1 MMGRLWATAGLV
13 VGAAVAV
20 SSQAP
25 QFRSRVEAVRVDVS
39 VMRGTTPVSGLTA
52 ANFGLTDAGV
62 PQSITGV
69 SVDTV
74 PLKITLVL
82 DTSGSL
88 AGERMADLIA
98 ATRGLVEVLK
108 PEDSVAVLAF
118 SEAAQLAVSATRDRP
133 TVLKALGGLKAE
145 GATALYDALFLALQL
160 RDDTADGRSIALV
173 FSDGRDTASW
183 LSEANVIEAARRS
196 GVVVQVVEL
205 ATSGQRPSRSGA
217 SRALERLADAGGGRR
232 WSASSSRDLRELFVR
247 VLEELRSR
255 YLLTYYPTGVA
266 REGWHDVKVT
276 LKGARGDVIARPGYF
291 VAAQ

>member
-74 PLKITLVL
+74 PLEITLVL

-133 TVLKALGGLKAE
+133 TVLRALGGLKAE
-145 GATALYDALFLALQL
+145 GATSLYDALFLALQL
-160 RDDTADGRSIALV
+160 RDNTADGRAIALV

-183 LSEANVIEAARRS
+183 LSEANVIEAARQS

-217 SRALERLADAGGGRR
+217 SRALDRLADAGGGRR

-255 YLLTYYPTGVA
+255 YLLTYYPTGVP

-291 VAAQ
+291 VAPQ

>member
-1 MMGRLWATAGLV
+1 MGRLWATAGLV

>member
-1 MMGRLWATAGLV
+1 MIGRAWPTVCLVAGAV
-13 VGAAVAV
+13 VAV

-39 VMRGTTPVSGLTA
+39 VMRGTTPVSGLTV
-52 ANFGLTDAGV
+52 ANFRLTDAGV

-74 PLKITLVL
+74 PLQITLVL

-88 AGERMADLIA
+88 AGERMGDLIA
-98 ATRGLVEVLK
+98 AARGLVEVLK

-160 RDDTADGRSIALV
+160 RDHTADGRSIVLV

-183 LSEANVIEAARRS
+183 LSEANVVEAARRS
-196 GVVVQVVEL
+196 GVLVQVVEL

-217 SRALERLADAGGGRR
+217 SRALDRLADAGGGRR
-232 WSASSSRDLRELFVR
+232 WAASSSRDLRELFVR
-247 VLEELRSR
+247 VLDELRSR
-255 YLLTYYPTGVA
+255 YLLTYYPTGVV
-266 REGWHDVKVT
+266 REGWHDVKVS
-276 LKGARGDVIARPGYF
+276 LNGARGDVIARPGYF
-291 VAAQ
+291 VPPQ